1 MVDYYG
7 LPHTGSKEWPGR
19 KEASGATFRA
29 KPEVV
34 ERSLLDDVVRTMGAG
49 FDSSR
54 FIPFVMMHEFEAL
67 LFSDCEL
74 FALGIGQPE
83 LAERLQAIRDAFGS
97 PEEVDDSPDTAPS
110 KRILALIP
118 GYQKP
123 LTGTLAALEI
133 GLATMRVE
141 CPHFDEWLK
150 RLEQGSR

>member
-1 MVDYYG
+1 MDGG
-7 LPHTGSKEWPGR
+7 L
-19 KEASGATFRA
+19 
-29 KPEVV
+29 
-34 ERSLLDDVVRTMGAG
+34 
-49 FDSSR
+49 DSSR

-67 LFSDCEL
+67 LFSYCEL
-74 FALGIGQPE
+74 LLSGSASPSSPNGS
-83 LAERLQAIRDAFGS
+83 QAIRDAFGS
-97 PEEVDDSPDTAPS
+97 PEEIDDSPDTAPS